1 MLGLVVPSVCAE
13 QVKVGFMTTLS
24 GPAGIIGKQMKD
36 AFQLGLT
43 HIGNSFGDLESKVIY
58 GDDQRKPDVA
68 KQLANKMVKKHQV
81 HFVTGII
88 WSNLLVAIHGPVTRS
103 GTFLISSYA

>member
-1 MLGLVVPSVCAE
+1 MMKKIIGMFLLLGLVVPSVCAE

-58 GDDQRKPDVA
+58 
-68 KQLANKMVKKHQV
+68 
-81 HFVTGII
+81 
-88 WSNLLVAIHGPVTRS
+88 
-103 GTFLISSYA
+103 